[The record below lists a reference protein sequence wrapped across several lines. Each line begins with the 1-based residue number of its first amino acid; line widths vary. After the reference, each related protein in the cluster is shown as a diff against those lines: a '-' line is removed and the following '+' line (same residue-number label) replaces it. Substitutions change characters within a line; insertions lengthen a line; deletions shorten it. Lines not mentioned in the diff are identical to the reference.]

1 MSAATASPSDVA
13 VGEGHWVQSARL
25 AFRFLFGV
33 VCLLGLFWL
42 ASNIRQVPPD
52 KRAVVLQLG
61 RVVREQG
68 AGLLLAWPRPVEEV
82 EIVEAP
88 DRQLEFRISRF
99 DVTTPGETPSAD
111 LPLSADARGNE
122 GFLLTGDAGIVHLQA
137 TLFYQITDA
146 AAFLVAREH
155 VLPGLERLFVAS
167 AVAVCAA
174 RDLDTILVA
183 RPEAEAS
190 KALEGRAGRERLR
203 ADLVGAVN
211 ARLAALAAAGAPLGV
226 TVSRVDL
233 AAALPGVAKAAFD
246 QVLTVTQTADEA
258 VARARKYAE
267 TKKQEAEQD
276 HDRIVAEARA
286 AAEEQRTQ
294 AVTRTAAIAALTGEA
309 AQRSGAALID
319 RLYYERIGALLRK
332 AKQVDTFDPNTGV
345 KLLLPGT
352 HP

>member
-1 MSAATASPSDVA
+1 VSATVTRPALA
-13 VGEGHWVQSARL
+13 VREGYWVQSARL
-25 AFRFLFGV
+25 AFRFLFAL

-42 ASNIRQVPPD
+42 TSNIRQVPSD

-61 RVVREQG
+61 RVVRVQD
-68 AGLLLAWPRPVEEV
+68 AGLLLAWPRPIEEV
-82 EIVEAP
+82 EIVEAA
-88 DRQLEFRISRF
+88 DRQLEFRIRRF

-137 TLFYQITDA
+137 TLFYQIVDP

-155 VLPGLERLFVAS
+155 VPPALERLFVAS

-183 RPEAEAS
+183 RPEAETD
-190 KALEGRAGRERLR
+190 KALQGRAGRERLR
-203 ADLVGAVN
+203 ADLVQAVN
-211 ARLAALAAAGAPLGV
+211 ARLAGLAGGGASLGV
-226 TVSRVDL
+226 KVSRVDL

-258 VARARKYAE
+258 VARSRKYAE

-276 HDRIVAEARA
+276 HDRIVAEAKA

-294 AVTRTAAIAALTGEA
+294 AVARTAAITALTGEA
-309 AQRSGAALID
+309 AQQSGAALID
-319 RLYYERIGALLRK
+319 RLYYERIGVLLRK
-332 AKQVDTFDPNTGV
+332 AKQVDTYDPNTGV